1 MELRIHRAA
10 GICFPHSDPSEWARA
25 FGDWRRRASSRLAD
39 KISRYAGAVRLGTY
53 TAAGT
58 ATGVVAAASGMETA
72 DAISLGMNVA
82 ATAAAFW
89 PLSKK
94 PNTGGTGAC

>member
-25 FGDWRRRASSRLAD
+25 LGERYRRASSRLAD
-39 KISRYAGAVRLGTY
+39 KIRQHADAVRLSLY

-58 ATGVVAAASGMETA
+58 ATGVVAAAAGMEAA
-72 DAISLGMNVA
+72 DAISLGMNVT

-89 PLSKK
+89 PPSKK
-94 PNTGGTGAC
+94 PSTGGTEAC